1 MKYKLIIS
9 RSLTVMLV
17 LFLISCAGTK
27 LTSAYK
33 NEKYEGRHLKK
44 VMIVA
49 VSDNLKTRSM
59 FENVFVKEFEQNG
72 VAGISSLDALSADTE
87 PSKDLITG
95 EAKRRGVDA
104 IFMTYLAGSDEKY
117 VRYSPTVIPRNE
129 IFSNAYLQT
138 YTYTRVP
145 EYYSKLRYVRLESR
159 IYDAVSETLIWS
171 VSTETIDPKSIDDT
185 IESLCK
191 IIMKNLKENDLIR

>member
-9 RSLTVMLV
+9 GSLAVILV
-17 LFLISCAGTK
+17 LFLISCASTK

-33 NEKYEGRHLKK
+33 NEKYEGRYLKK
-44 VMIVA
+44 IMIVT

-59 FENVFVKEFEQNG
+59 FENVFVKEFVQNG
-72 VAGISSLDALSADTE
+72 VAAFSGLDVLSADVE
-87 PSKDLITG
+87 PSKDLITA
-95 EAKRRGVDA
+95 EAKRRGLDA
-104 IFMTYLAGSDEKY
+104 IFMTFLAGTEEKY
-117 VRYSPTVIPRNE
+117 VHYRPTDVPRNE

-138 YTYTRVP
+138 YAYTHAS
-145 EYYSKLRYVRLESR
+145 EYYTKRQYVRLESR
-159 IYDAVSETLIWS
+159 IYDALTETLIWS

-191 IIMKNLKENDLIR
+191 IIMKNLKENDLVR